1 MNIKSLTKINPIPTL
16 ISAGIIVTA
25 AGAVVTA
32 IKSPV
37 SDIKNVV
44 PTKSMTLDS
53 DTAQFTGK

>member
-32 IKSPV
+32 VKSPV
-37 SDIKNVV
+37 SDITNVV